1 MNKLNL
7 FRGLL
12 FTAMSMALF
21 IVGLV
26 VWAVYL
32 EKPWLSYQ
40 NLPLDAIN
48 KTVIAGTS
56 AVLLV
61 ERCNST
67 EEVQEY
73 TLSRAIKDIKTG
85 EIHTLKAIEKIPI
98 PPGCTRDISGDV
110 HVVPIGTPP
119 GHYIFFGV
127 ATVGGTFGTQH
138 KVVWYSEP
146 FEVIAREAP

>member
-1 MNKLNL
+1 MTSLKL
-7 FRGLL
+7 FRWLSVVAGC
-12 FTAMSMALF
+12 MALF

-26 VWAVYL
+26 MWDVYL

-61 ERCNST
+61 ERCNNT
-67 EEVQEY
+67 DEVQEY

-146 FEVIAREAP
+146 FEVIAP